1 VLEGGLGVLEGGKD
15 ELEGE
20 DLRLYVDAVLE
31 LKAVGVGGE
40 DGRAGLGADGA
51 QRELTEGPEHH
62 ERVELERVVY
72 AD

>member
-31 LKAVGVGGE
+31 LKAVGVGG
-40 DGRAGLGADGA
+40 
-51 QRELTEGPEHH
+51 
-62 ERVELERVVY
+62 
-72 AD
+72 